1 MGFMLRKNG
10 LKNRKSQRGFTTL
23 EFIFGITLS
32 IGVLF
37 FMMAVSFA
45 IVGQQIAQYISFTS
59 ARAQASAQ
67 LTVAAQELAAVTKAS
82 NIAKKIFTTSG
93 GGNSLV
99 SNEWYEMNGL
109 ATWSDGIWD
118 TEFGSGGEN
127 FLEVSNLKFDWV
139 PHRGVSLQYTAK
151 ILGMRI
157 PFFPKAGDKEDF
169 KTRVYSLM
177 VRHPTTED
185 CRAFFA
191 PARWAEGI
199 TRIPDFPN
207 AVGNSRFNQVDTY
220 AKNTESTYENM
231 GAEMMQENACGP
243 NEN

>member
-1 MGFMLRKNG
+1 MMETMTQQKKNA
-10 LKNRKSQRGFTTL
+10 KSQRGFTTL

-67 LTVAAQELAAVTKAS
+67 ISLDAQELAAVTKAQS
-82 NIAKKIFTTSG
+82 IAGKIFSNSG
-93 GGNSLV
+93 TASSLV
-99 SNEWYEMNGL
+99 NNEWYEMNNL
-109 ATWSDGIWD
+109 VTWTDNFWAN
-118 TEFGSGGEN
+118 EFGSDAESALDISGT
-127 FLEVSNLKFDWV
+127 KFNWV
-139 PHRGVSLQYTAK
+139 PNRGVSLEYTAK

-157 PFFPKAGDKEDF
+157 PFFPKAGDKDDF
-169 KTRVYSLM
+169 KTRVHSIV

-185 CRAFFA
+185 CRSFFA
-191 PARWAEGI
+191 AERWSDGI
-199 TRIPDFPN
+199 SNIPDFPN
-207 AVGNSRFNQVDTY
+207 AIGNSRFSAVKSYSLKSD
-220 AKNTESTYENM
+220 STYENI